1 MKKIILSLSLLLALS
16 AAEMKTAA
24 AEPRGRGFEFAVET
38 RYNMPFGHTKEFSAI
53 DVEAAFGYSF
63 DDRWSLLLPITAS
76 TGLFDAAGVRSYEI
90 AGLVGLGCE
99 YNVMNRRNFS
109 LSLSPRVQT
118 TLGGDWQYMCY
129 DLGVRMRY
137 FTGPSGGLGFRYM
150 DTYKTA
156 IESRFCLYISFGF
169 ALFDR

>member
-63 DDRWSLLLPITAS
+63 DGRCCCLLRPARGCS
-76 TGLFDAAGVRSYEI
+76 MQPACAATRLQDSWVW
-90 AGLVGLGCE
+90 AA
-99 YNVMNRRNFS
+99 N
-109 LSLSPRVQT
+109 T
-118 TLGGDWQYMCY
+118 T
-129 DLGVRMRY
+129 
-137 FTGPSGGLGFRYM
+137 
-150 DTYKTA
+150 
-156 IESRFCLYISFGF
+156 
-169 ALFDR
+169 